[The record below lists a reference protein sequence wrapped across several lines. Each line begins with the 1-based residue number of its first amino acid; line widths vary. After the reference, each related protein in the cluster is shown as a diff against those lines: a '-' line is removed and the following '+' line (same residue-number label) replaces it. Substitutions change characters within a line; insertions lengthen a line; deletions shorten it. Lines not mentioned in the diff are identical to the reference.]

1 MEGTLDEKEVE
12 YEIWLM
18 HQMVRSITVERRMV
32 RVACNQTWFEDPSV
46 REGWPIADRTSH
58 IATSQQADQP
68 CCQPFIAQY
77 TATSGAIHTHQAK
90 DSIVGT

>member
-1 MEGTLDEKEVE
+1 MWYALHATRLV
-12 YEIWLM
+12 L
-18 HQMVRSITVERRMV
+18 RITVCEKV
-32 RVACNQTWFEDPSV
+32 
-46 REGWPIADRTSH
+46 GPIADRTSH